1 MISNDKI
8 AVITGASSGLGRSI
22 SLKLALEGYEVVLA
36 SRNKE
41 KLECLE
47 KEISKNGGE
56 SKIIITDISKESDIE
71 KLYLSI
77 DIDRVDLVVN
87 NAGLGIFNKIQKITS
102 TEWDEQI
109 NINLRGAFLMTKYI
123 SESMIKRKAGKLV
136 FINSVAG
143 INPYPYSAAYVAS
156 KFGLRGLTSSLRE
169 ELREHNIKV
178 ISIHPGAIDTPF
190 WNKVKVDYSKD
201 DMLSSDDVAS
211 SIIHAILAPNNLVQ
225 EEIIIRRTKG
235 DF

>member
-1 MISNDKI
+1 MIQNNKI
-8 AVITGASSGLGRSI
+8 AIITGASSGLGRSI
-22 SLKLALEGYEVVLA
+22 SLKLAINGYEVVLA
-36 SRNKE
+36 SRNKK
-41 KLECLE
+41 KLECLQ
-47 KEISKNGGE
+47 KDINKNGGI
-56 SKIIITDISKESDIE
+56 SKIVVTDVSKESDIE
-71 KLYLSI
+71 KMYSSI
-77 DIDRVDLVVN
+77 EIDKVDIVVN

-102 TEWDEQI
+102 NEWDEQI

-123 SESMIKRKAGKLV
+123 SGSMIKRKEGKLI

-143 INPYPYSAAYVAS
+143 INAYPHSAAYVAS

-190 WNKVKVDYSKD
+190 WNKVKVDFSRE
-201 DMLSSDDVAS
+201 DMLNADDVAS
-211 SIIHAILAPNNLVQ
+211 SVVHAILAPNNLVQ

>member
-47 KEISKNGGE
+47 KEISKNGGV

-123 SESMIKRKAGKLV
+123 SKSMIKRKTGKLV